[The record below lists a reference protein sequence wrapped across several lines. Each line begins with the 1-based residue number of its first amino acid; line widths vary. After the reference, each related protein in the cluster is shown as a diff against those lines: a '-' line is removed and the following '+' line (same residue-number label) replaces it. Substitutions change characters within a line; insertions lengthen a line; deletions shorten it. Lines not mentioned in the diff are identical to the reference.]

1 MNYDPRPEPQRPVP
15 LMVTFVAC
23 IAAGFML
30 AIGVV
35 DSLHGLM

>member
-1 MNYDPRPEPQRPVP
+1 MNYDPRPEPQKPVP

-30 AIGVV
+30 AIGVAS
-35 DSLHGLM
+35 SLHGML

>member
-23 IAAGFML
+23 IAAGFVL

-35 DSLHGLM
+35 SGLNGML

>member
-1 MNYDPRPEPQRPVP
+1 MNYDPRPEPQKPVP

-23 IAAGFML
+23 IAAGFAL

-35 DSLHGLM
+35 GSLNGLL